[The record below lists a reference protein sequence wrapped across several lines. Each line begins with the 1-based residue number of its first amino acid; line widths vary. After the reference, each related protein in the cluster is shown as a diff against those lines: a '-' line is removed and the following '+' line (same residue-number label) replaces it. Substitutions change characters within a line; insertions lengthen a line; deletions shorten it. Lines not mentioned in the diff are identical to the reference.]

1 MTTSVPAP
9 TPEQR
14 SRPPLSEAEACT
26 LVIFGATGDLTRRKL
41 LPALYD
47 LQCVGGMS
55 NRCEIIGTG
64 RTPLTDEQFRDR
76 VRESLAESDDATDT
90 ADPRWRGF
98 EQRLHYVV
106 GDPNDAGFYGRL
118 ATDLESRRRAGGNPN
133 RLFYIATPSSL
144 ARPIIE
150 GLGAAGLAN
159 NDAGWSRI
167 VIEKP
172 FGRDL
177 QSGRKLNRVVNGV
190 FDEEAVFRIDHYLG
204 KETVQNILV
213 FRFGNTM
220 LEPVWNRNY
229 IDYVEITAAETLGVE
244 RRAPFYEDTGA
255 LRDMVTNHLLQLVTL
270 TAMEPPV
277 TLDANAIRDQKVQ
290 LLRAM
295 RPMSVDEV
303 TRRTVRGQYGAG
315 TVDGQS
321 VPGYRDEAGVNERSD
336 TETFVAID
344 FRIDNWRWEG
354 VPFYVRTGKRMNGRQ
369 TEVVVHFKRT
379 PQALFARASQRD
391 MGPNRI
397 ILRIQP
403 DEGIAIAFAAKRPGD
418 TLRSIGVQADFSY
431 AESFG
436 GKVLSAYATLLLDV
450 MHGDTTRFTRRDEV
464 DAEWR
469 IITPIEEAWAAQPAP
484 PFPNYGAGSDG
495 PADAQALLGCSGR
508 HWRPIAAP
516 AEHLANSV
524 VTTDC
529 IKCEP
534 ITQENQT

>member
-1 MTTSVPAP
+1 MTTPVPAL
-9 TPEQR
+9 TREQIG
-14 SRPPLSEAEACT
+14 RPPLREAEACT

-47 LQCVGGMS
+47 LQCLGGMS
-55 NRCEIIGTG
+55 SRCEIIGTG
-64 RTPLTDEQFRDR
+64 RTRLTDEQFRDR
-76 VRESLAESDDATDT
+76 VGEALAESKDAVDT

-106 GDPNDAGFYGRL
+106 GDPNDAAFYARL
-118 ATDLESRRRAGGNPN
+118 ASDLESRRRAGGNPN

-177 QSGRKLNRVVNGV
+177 QSGRELNRVVNDA
-190 FDEEAVFRIDHYLG
+190 FAEEAVFRIDHYLG

-220 LEPVWNRNY
+220 LEPIWNRNY

-244 RRAPFYEDTGA
+244 RRAAFYEDTGA
-255 LRDMVTNHLLQLVTL
+255 LRDMVTNHLLQLLTL

-277 TLDANAIRDQKVQ
+277 ALDADALRDQKVQ
-290 LLRAM
+290 VLRAM
-295 RPMSVDEV
+295 HPMTVDEV

-315 TVDGQS
+315 TIAGRPL
-321 VPGYRDEAGVNERSD
+321 PGYRDEPGVDKRSN
-336 TETFVAID
+336 TETYAAID

-354 VPFYVRTGKRMNGRQ
+354 VPFYVRTGKRLSRQQ

-379 PQALFARASQRD
+379 PQALFARAPQTD
-391 MGPNRI
+391 MTPNEI
-397 ILRIQP
+397 TLRIQP
-403 DEGIAIAFAAKRPGD
+403 DEGITIGFAAKRPGD
-418 TLRSIGVQADFSY
+418 ALRSIGVGAEFSY
-431 AESFG
+431 AKSFG
-436 GKVLSAYATLLLDV
+436 GKPPSAYATLLLDV
-450 MHGDTTRFTRRDEV
+450 MHGDPTRFTRRDEV

-469 IITPIEEAWAAQPAP
+469 IITPIGEAWRERPVAA
-484 PFPNYGAGSDG
+484 FPNYGAGSEG
-495 PADAQALLGCSGR
+495 PAEATALVGR
-508 HWRPIAAP
+508 GGHHWRPIAP
-516 AEHLANSV
+516 PRDDVAETV
-524 VTTDC
+524 VTTAAADAMQAQ
-529 IKCEP
+529 P
-534 ITQENQT
+534 